1 MSSLVDDSK
10 VRSDRWLCEFLKVGH
25 PSRTQCSTKFAMH
38 DTQEALSNALFIIS
52 LFTIVTESEQGSWE
66 SGLSYECR
74 SLLFKALHN
83 LIERCLLSRDFVR
96 LGKWFVQPYN
106 GYEKHRCS
114 RYARSIIFSYVF
126 SIARNNSDDDDH
138 DNGNALFPS
147 RIVRSSLLLLL
158 LLIIVE

>member
-1 MSSLVDDSK
+1 MYHAERELRPDSSPELKEDVSRFFCLLNRSTTVAARNRCLFPRIFRNRSSIRNAQFRVFEFLDVIARSTRRSVRQTRQRR
-10 VRSDRWLCEFLKVGH
+10 VRSQFYYL
-25 PSRTQCSTKFAMH
+25 
-38 DTQEALSNALFIIS
+38 LSF
-52 LFTIVTESEQGSWE
+52 TESEQGSWE

-114 RYARSIIFSYVF
+114 R
-126 SIARNNSDDDDH
+126 
-138 DNGNALFPS
+138 
-147 RIVRSSLLLLL
+147 
-158 LLIIVE
+158 

>member
-1 MSSLVDDSK
+1 MLGGLCDARYA
-10 VRSDRWLCEFLKVGH
+10 RSVIA
-25 PSRTQCSTKFAMH
+25 ST
-38 DTQEALSNALFIIS
+38 ALFMIS

-114 RYARSIIFSYVF
+114 RYARWIIFSYIF
-126 SIARNNSDDDDH
+126 SLA
-138 DNGNALFPS
+138 
-147 RIVRSSLLLLL
+147 
-158 LLIIVE
+158 